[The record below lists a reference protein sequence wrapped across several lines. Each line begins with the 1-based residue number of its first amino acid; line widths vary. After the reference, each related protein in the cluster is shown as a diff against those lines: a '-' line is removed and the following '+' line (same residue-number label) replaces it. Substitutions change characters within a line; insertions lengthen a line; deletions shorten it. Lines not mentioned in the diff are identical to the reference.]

1 MSAKESSP
9 PSILNLI
16 QRNRF
21 AAAGLVL
28 IAAALLLPIWIVR
41 FPPLLDYPNHL
52 ASSFVL
58 ARLHNSSYDFGQYYS
73 ASWGLKPY
81 IATDFLMGSLG
92 RVMPQLIAGKI
103 VLSVGVLGL
112 PLAAWFFLRQA
123 NPSQNASALWVLL
136 GVHNLFFLYGFV
148 GFYCSLT
155 MMFLALGLWLRWLK
169 TPSFH
174 LWILTFLALMA
185 TYFTHLIGF
194 LFAGVVMGLYSVTRP
209 NLREWLRSAA
219 LLVAGVIF
227 YFISSRAAESQT
239 SGADFR
245 TLHEKLQAFMLIL
258 HGYSGVFD
266 YVSIAAIVFFFFLA
280 WLWNREF
287 QWQWRWLVVACG
299 LVITFAVLPNGFGE
313 GYDIDIR
320 VLPVLFVV
328 LFATARI
335 GRRGWWL
342 APLALLLF
350 AARTFDVTNHFR
362 AAQPEMAGMAEAF
375 PLTPPNV
382 RVLPIVAGHD
392 EDPILQYYAHF
403 WAYGVIERGWFSP
416 YLLESPGL
424 MPLHIKTDSYTL
436 DGFWDLDYN
445 EKVDWAQVQKDYDYV
460 WTYDVPDYE
469 IGLRSVGDLIYSSGK
484 LKFFKIRK

>member
-1 MSAKESSP
+1 MSAQESSP
-9 PSILNLI
+9 TSILSLI
-16 QRNRF
+16 QRNRL
-21 AAAGLVL
+21 AAAGLAV
-28 IAAALLLPIWIVR
+28 IAATLLLPIWIVR

-58 ARLHNSSYDFGQYYS
+58 ARLQNSSYDFGQYYS

-81 IATDFLMGSLG
+81 IATDFLMGALG

-103 VLSVGVLGL
+103 VVSLGVLGL
-112 PLAAWFFLRQA
+112 PLAACFFLRQA
-123 NPSQNASALWVLL
+123 NPGENAPALWVLL

-148 GFYCSLT
+148 GFYCSLA

-169 TPSFH
+169 TPSFN

-194 LFAGVVMGLYSVTRP
+194 LFAGLVIGLYSITRL
-209 NLREWLRSAA
+209 NLRKWLRSAA
-219 LLVAGVIF
+219 LLAAGVIF
-227 YFISSRAAESQT
+227 YFISSRAAEHQT

-245 TLHEKLQAFMLIL
+245 TLHDKLQAFLLIL
-258 HGYSGVFD
+258 HGYSSRLD
-266 YVSIAAIVFFFFLA
+266 QVSIAAIVFFFFFA

-287 QWQWRWLVVACG
+287 KWQWRWLVVTCG

-350 AARTFDVTNHFR
+350 AGRTFDVTNHFR

-375 PLTPPNV
+375 ALTPPNV

-424 MPLHIKTDSYTL
+424 LPLHIKTDSYTL

-445 EKVDWAQVQKDYDYV
+445 EKVDWAQVRKDYDYV
-460 WTYDVPDYE
+460 WAYDAPDYDA
-469 IGLRSVGDLIYSSGK
+469 GLRGVGKLVYFSGK
-484 LKFFKIRK
+484 LKLFRSLK